1 VRYGGESFAIAKVAG
16 FLLLQTSLAALIV
29 ISVWSVFSGSQ
40 ENLDGEDL
48 DIDDLELPSG

>member
-1 VRYGGESFAIAKVAG
+1 
-16 FLLLQTSLAALIV
+16 LIV

-48 DIDDLELPSG
+48 DIDDLELPLG